1 MHKIYRVIKKVM
13 DREGHKEMQRTRRD
27 TMGIFSLPNPCS
39 LRVFAVQNVLF
50 FKDAKCF
57 LKNRS
62 AAVPSL

>member
-1 MHKIYRVIKKVM
+1 M